1 MTVEEEKVTSDDKPL
16 WVLGYG
22 SLMFKPPPFAKYKL
36 IGYLNGYIRRFY
48 QSSSDHRGTPDSP
61 GRVVTL
67 ISIEDI
73 LKNEDFK
80 KDVLN
85 YELKNYTNKDNNKY
99 NDKDLIFNNLEKLY
113 ELLEIYGC
121 IYYIPP
127 EHAKEVTEYLDIREQ
142 DGYSSHEISF
152 NIPITDSYCDNNNNK
167 DDEEEEE
174 LNKILTQLPKNSKSE
189 YVIKSTVYI
198 GKVNNESFI
207 GPEEINKTS
216 KIIKNSIGPS
226 GKNIDYLIGIYNSLN
241 NLNFKNSN
249 CNYLNHLVELVNN
262 KDNN

>member
-85 YELKNYTNKDNNKY
+85 YELKNYTKDNNKD

-127 EHAKEVTEYLDIREQ
+127 EHAQEVTEYLDIREQ

-152 NIPITDSYCDNNNNK
+152 NIPMINK
-167 DDEEEEE
+167 DDQIGALQEVNDDQEEE
-174 LNKILTQLPKNSKSE
+174 LNKILSQLPRNAKSE
-189 YVIKSTVYI
+189 YVIKSVVYI
-198 GKVNNESFI
+198 GTVDNESFI
-207 GPEEINKTS
+207 GPEDIIKTS
-216 KIIKNSIGPS
+216 KIIRNSIGPS
-226 GKNIDYLIGIYNSLN
+226 GKNIDYLLGIHNSLN
-241 NLNFKNSN
+241 NLSIKNSN
-249 CNYLNHLVELVNN
+249 CNYLNHLVELVNT
-262 KDNN
+262 DN